1 MRRVPLI
8 DYDVLFCFVDD
19 FCKAFSDWWQLTLLQ
34 ADGTG
39 KKRNRGTRL
48 HLSEILTIMLAYHE
62 SGYRCFKDYYGFV
75 MIHHRKEFPGL
86 VSYDR
91 FVALMK
97 RTFGV
102 ILMMFAALR
111 GEATDI
117 MFADSTPY
125 AVCKVI
131 RRYGHKVFKELAA
144 LSKNSIGW
152 FYGLKLHF
160 LFNAKGEIVRLRI
173 TPANVD
179 DRKGLKGLLAG
190 LFGKIFGDRGFLGQ
204 EFFDDLWKEGL
215 HMVTRI
221 RKNMKNKLMNLW
233 DRFYLDKRMTVESI
247 FSSIKSCGTFEHSRH
262 RSTVN
267 AFCHIFCALISY
279 QLRPIKPLFKAD
291 LRELQM

>member
-1 MRRVPLI
+1 MI

-19 FCKAFSDWWQLTLLQ
+19 FSKAFVGWWQKMLLQ
-34 ADGTG
+34 RDGER
-39 KKRNRGTRL
+39 KKRNRVTRL
-48 HLSEILTIMLAYHE
+48 HLSEIITIMLAYHE

-75 MIHHRKEFPGL
+75 MFHHRKEFPYL

-97 RTFGV
+97 RTFGIV
-102 ILMMFAALR
+102 MMMFAALR
-111 GEATDI
+111 GKPTHI

-125 AVCKVI
+125 AVCKIV
-131 RRYGHKVFKELAA
+131 RRYGHKVFEGLAA

-160 LFNAKGEIVRLRI
+160 LFNDQGEIVRLSI

-190 LFGKIFGDRGFLGQ
+190 LLGKIFGDRGYLGKDFFEELWQ
-204 EFFDDLWKEGL
+204 EGIQ
-215 HMVTRI
+215 MITRI
-221 RKNMKNKLMNLW
+221 RKNMKNKLMPLW

-262 RSTVN
+262 RNTVN

-279 QLRPIKPLFKAD
+279 QLRSIKPLFRDD
-291 LRELQM
+291 LRELEM